1 MTTPKK
7 PRIGIIGAG
16 VIGGS
21 IAKRASRTGHGVL
34 VYDTDESLRDEL
46 VTRYNV
52 GFTTRLSAFSDS
64 DIIFICTP
72 ADSFESIITE
82 LAPHLRPGQILTDV
96 ASTKQSPVAALVTID
111 TGVTVVGGHPLAGSQ
126 ASGFAASD
134 ADMFN
139 GCVWVLCPPEGN
151 EVPVNLVHFIYSLG
165 VGRTLICTPDE
176 HDRAVAAVSHGVQV
190 AASSL
195 AGAVMDIVGEND
207 LPWVLAANG
216 FKDST
221 RIAESTTSMWVP
233 ILLQNAA
240 NVDDVVQAEIAR
252 LERFS
257 AALKAGD
264 SAELETLI
272 KDGQEAR
279 RRWTETRNQ

>member
-1 MTTPKK
+1 MTTPRK

-21 IAKRASRTGHGVL
+21 IAKRAVKAGYGVL
-34 VYDTDESLRDEL
+34 VYDTDDSIRQEI
-46 VTRYNV
+46 VTQFSV
-52 GFTTRLSAFSDS
+52 GFTARLSAFAHS

-72 ADSFESIITE
+72 ADSFQSIIAE

-96 ASTKQSPVAALVTID
+96 ASTKQSPVAALATLD

-134 ADMFN
+134 PDMFN
-139 GCVWVLCPPEGN
+139 GCVWVLCPPAGN
-151 EVPVNLVHFIYSLG
+151 EVPVSLIHFIYSLG
-165 VGRTLICTPDE
+165 VGRTLICSPDE

-195 AGAVMDIVGEND
+195 AGAVMDVVGDTD

-221 RIAESTTSMWVP
+221 RIAESSTSMWVP
-233 ILLQNAA
+233 ILLQNAD
-240 NVDDVVQAEIAR
+240 NVDEIVQAEIAR
-252 LERFS
+252 LQRFS
-257 AALKAGD
+257 AALQAKDA
-264 SAELETLI
+264 AELETLI
-272 KDGQEAR
+272 RDGQEAR
-279 RRWTETRNQ
+279 RRWTEARKQ